1 MFWIHQ
7 SDITMSHLQ
16 NMDFGIGKT
25 YLPQPWMGA
34 WVFEVKSL
42 IMLGLAHWLLSHKC
56 AHPVGT
62 IVDGAI

>member
-1 MFWIHQ
+1 
-7 SDITMSHLQ
+7 MSHLQ